1 MKKTHSFRPS
11 TKHRSFLFCTLLSVV
26 ALLAKYPYTGAEDVV
41 NARNNLISGSRTDFW
56 GSFSPWFFSIVK
68 STHWEFF
75 YAALFTLMVIFGAN
89 RFMVNNF
96 KLLRRPL
103 LFAFFLFLVY
113 SSLIFTISFSRDGV
127 LLAFFWLSLGFW
139 LTAHDKSGLL
149 RNLLLVSSISA
160 LSIGLSFRP
169 WLSFSFIFLVLAF
182 NSIYQLFTPKKS
194 KFLLLGV
201 LVFIAVTPVSLD
213 LASHRILNMVA
224 SYPQQQVMIMDI
236 SSMACLTPTR
246 SQVDQALVAL
256 NSIASEH
263 PLTKSVLCEQY
274 YPQNWGSVVFYG
286 ARAGQTGALHFIE
299 ASNEKTY
306 EKLQENWLGLIASNL
321 PSYIQMKI
329 MIGSQFLL
337 AGESPNLSI
346 RNLQSFLELP
356 VNLAKSM
363 RLYSVIPVFLLLI
376 FSLSRTV
383 RFSKV
388 VEPPTY
394 YGILFYLSFLMTS
407 VIAFIGD
414 NQRYIFVGA
423 IVASLLV
430 VQQTLKWD
438 NEQSQ

>member
-1 MKKTHSFRPS
+1 MNKTHSFRPS
-11 TKHRSFLFCTLLSVV
+11 TKHRPFLFCTLLSVV

-41 NARNNLISGSRTDFW
+41 NARNNLIAGSRTDFW
-56 GSFSPWFFSIVK
+56 GSFSPWFFSIIK
-68 STHWEFF
+68 SEYWEFF
-75 YAALFTLMVIFGAN
+75 YAVLFTLMVAFGAY
-89 RFMVNNF
+89 RFMVSNF
-96 KLLRRPL
+96 KLFRSHLV
-103 LFAFFLFLVY
+103 FAFYLFLVY
-113 SSLIFTISFSRDGV
+113 SSLIFAISFSRDGA

-149 RNLLLVSSISA
+149 RSLLVISSILA

-169 WLSFSFIFLVLAF
+169 WLSLSLIFFVLAL
-182 NSIYQLFTPKKS
+182 NSSHQLVTPKMPKLS
-194 KFLLLGV
+194 LLGV
-201 LVFIAVTPVSLD
+201 LGFVAVAPVSFD
-213 LASHRILNMVA
+213 LAAHRILNMVP

-246 SQVDQALVAL
+246 SQVDQALAAL
-256 NSIASEH
+256 DSIASESQ
-263 PLTKSVLCEQY
+263 LTKSVLCEQY

-286 ARAGQTGALHFIE
+286 ARTGQTGALHFIE
-299 ASNEKTY
+299 ARNEKTY
-306 EKLQENWLGLIASNL
+306 EKLQEDWLGLIVSNL

-329 MIGSQFLL
+329 MLGSQFLL

-356 VNLAKSM
+356 LNLAKSI

-388 VEPPTY
+388 VDPSTY

-423 IVASLLV
+423 IIASLLV
-430 VQQTLKWD
+430 VQQTLKWGH
-438 NEQSQ
+438 EQ